1 MSVFVSRSGI
11 LLVSLLLA
19 LALLLASSAARG
31 ESTQQVYEACQG
43 SGNVPATD
51 VPDRLDL
58 ERCPLEKK
66 AIVDNGVGTV
76 LPDPG
81 EGVYVHAT
89 YVTGNQELMV
99 TRYRDGTVGLEH
111 VGDETEGARTGF
123 GTTATGP
130 GQCADRAYTDR
141 DIRVDWTLS
150 WYYNKPSIPGELA
163 TRSAVRAIR
172 RGGANIT
179 RVRDACGFRDRVP
192 HGLSFKGKTA
202 ARAGLDPN
210 GRCTT
215 NDNKTVVSF
224 GSLPNGALG
233 VTCTH
238 FNPRDNGYNSV
249 RESDIKL
256 NSRHFHWT
264 TRPKA
269 PSCRRK
275 YDVESTVTHE
285 RGHTFGLGEVS
296 EGSHGNLTMSERSNG
311 PCQKS
316 ERTLGR
322 GDARGLNDK
331 YR

>member
-1 MSVFVSRSGI
+1 MAVSVRYSAVLI
-11 LLVSLLLA
+11 VSLLAA

-31 ESTQQVYEACQG
+31 EPALQAYEACRG
-43 SGNVPATD
+43 DENVSAAE
-51 VPDRLDL
+51 VPRKIDL
-58 ERCPLEKK
+58 ERCPLEEK

-81 EGVYVHAT
+81 EGVYVHAS
-89 YVTGNQELMV
+89 YVTGGQELVV
-99 TRYRDGTVGLEH
+99 TRYRDGTVELDQ
-111 VGDETEGARTGF
+111 VGDETEEAQTEFGA
-123 GTTATGP
+123 AASGP
-130 GQCADRAYTDR
+130 GQCADRAYTKR
-141 DIRVDWTLS
+141 DIRVNWTLS
-150 WYYNKPSIPGELA
+150 WYYNKRSIPNEL
-163 TRSAVRAIR
+163 TTKGAVRAIK

-179 RVRDACGFRDRVP
+179 RVRDACGLRDRVP

-202 ARAGLDPN
+202 ARAGLDSS
-210 GRCTT
+210 GRCTK

-224 GSLPNGALG
+224 GRLPEGALG

-238 FNPRDNGYNSV
+238 FNPNANGYNSV

-256 NSRHFHWT
+256 NSRHFNWT
-264 TRPKA
+264 TRPRA
-269 PSCRRK
+269 SSCKRK

-311 PCQKS
+311 PCQIS
-316 ERTLGR
+316 ERSLGR
-322 GDARGLNDK
+322 GDARGLNNK